1 MNITDAIKITGAKTN
16 NLHDVSVSIP
26 KHLLVGIAGV
36 SGSGKSSLISTFAS
50 GAQHAVASLFPPF
63 LQARMKTLEPG
74 TVDALDGLTFTAI
87 VGQNQFSKNVRSSVG
102 TAVGIAP
109 YLRLLFSRSA
119 KPSSGFSPFY
129 SPNDPRGMCKTC
141 SGLGY
146 VDNIDFEELI
156 DQDKSLNEGAIRFP
170 SFDPGTYRW
179 KRLVCSGIADPNVA
193 WKNLSDDAK
202 KLLLYG
208 KDVQLQHPLPG
219 YPKHGK
225 FDGVI
230 PRLRASY
237 LEKAGAKTTKK
248 EDAAIQRTIKRV
260 VCPDCQGQRI
270 NEAARISRLKG
281 LNIAEA
287 SHLSIDEF
295 MIYLKDIQ
303 EKTVEGPLQS
313 ILTRCK
319 YLCEIGLSCL
329 SLDRPT
335 DSLSGGEAQR
345 LRIVGLLGAPITDAT
360 FVMDEPSSGLHP
372 ADVERLL
379 RSLERLRD
387 TGNTVIVV
395 EHNIQILSACDY
407 VIELGP
413 GSGVDGGK
421 IIFTG
426 SPQCLL
432 HAATPTGKAMLDGFQ
447 LNDKSF
453 HSSNTIDV
461 VHARLHN
468 LRDLSVRFPYHA
480 LTVVSGVAGSG
491 KSSLVSA
498 LADQHPEITMI
509 EQIPLPTSSRSSLLT
524 MLELSE
530 PIRKVFSKISGFD
543 PSWFSENG
551 KGACS
556 VCKGRGTIRVD
567 MAFMNDVETV
577 CEQCGG
583 KKFNDTALS
592 VRLPFGLHAVSI
604 SDVLEA
610 SLEDVSAIFANQF
623 EVRNVVS
630 LLQDV
635 GLGYLK
641 LGQALN
647 TLSGGELQR
656 VKLVSFL
663 QHHPRHRDSVI
674 VLDEIT
680 TGLHPHDVEQLIKFL
695 RQLTAEGLTV
705 IVVDHNLKLI
715 AQADYNIDIG
725 PGAGV
730 EGGNVVFSGTA
741 QGLANCMTSRTGEW
755 LRRLKC

>member
-50 GAQHAVASLFPPF
+50 GAQQAVASLFPPF

-270 NEAARISRLKG
+270 NEAARISRLNG

-303 EKTVEGPLQS
+303 EKTVKGPLQS

-319 YLCEIGLSCL
+319 
-329 SLDRPT
+329 
-335 DSLSGGEAQR
+335 
-345 LRIVGLLGAPITDAT
+345 
-360 FVMDEPSSGLHP
+360 
-372 ADVERLL
+372 
-379 RSLERLRD
+379 
-387 TGNTVIVV
+387 
-395 EHNIQILSACDY
+395 
-407 VIELGP
+407 
-413 GSGVDGGK
+413 
-421 IIFTG
+421 
-426 SPQCLL
+426 
-432 HAATPTGKAMLDGFQ
+432 
-447 LNDKSF
+447 
-453 HSSNTIDV
+453 
-461 VHARLHN
+461 
-468 LRDLSVRFPYHA
+468 
-480 LTVVSGVAGSG
+480 
-491 KSSLVSA
+491 
-498 LADQHPEITMI
+498 
-509 EQIPLPTSSRSSLLT
+509 
-524 MLELSE
+524 
-530 PIRKVFSKISGFD
+530 
-543 PSWFSENG
+543 
-551 KGACS
+551 
-556 VCKGRGTIRVD
+556 
-567 MAFMNDVETV
+567 
-577 CEQCGG
+577 
-583 KKFNDTALS
+583 
-592 VRLPFGLHAVSI
+592 
-604 SDVLEA
+604 
-610 SLEDVSAIFANQF
+610 
-623 EVRNVVS
+623 
-630 LLQDV
+630 
-635 GLGYLK
+635 
-641 LGQALN
+641 
-647 TLSGGELQR
+647 
-656 VKLVSFL
+656 
-663 QHHPRHRDSVI
+663 
-674 VLDEIT
+674 
-680 TGLHPHDVEQLIKFL
+680 
-695 RQLTAEGLTV
+695 
-705 IVVDHNLKLI
+705 
-715 AQADYNIDIG
+715 
-725 PGAGV
+725 
-730 EGGNVVFSGTA
+730 
-741 QGLANCMTSRTGEW
+741 
-755 LRRLKC
+755 